1 MHTFRFS
8 SLLLGS
14 SLCLGLLGTGLPVA
28 HAQTHAEQQMLPLP
42 QVSPHAVVAQTVGLT
57 DITVDYHS
65 PSVRGRAIWGQLVPY
80 EQVWRAGANE
90 NTVISFADPVILNG
104 KSVPAGRYSFYV
116 VPHETQ
122 DWEIILNRVITH
134 WGAEGYDAKDDQ
146 LRLTAAPETA
156 AMHENLLFW
165 FSELKPASARLNL
178 TWEKRTVGLLV
189 ETDVHTKVLATIQQ
203 TIAAQPRNW
212 QLLAQ
217 AADYLVQNNLES
229 ELALRYINE
238 SIRLKEAYTNTWIKA
253 RLLAS
258 QQDYGTAIEVG
269 RKAIKLG
276 ERQDT
281 NFKTQ
286 LPGMRLALTEWQSKA
301 Y

>member
-1 MHTFRFS
+1 MHPLRFS
-8 SLLLGS
+8 SLLLASGLCFGLLLGGS
-14 SLCLGLLGTGLPVA
+14 S
-28 HAQTHAEQQMLPLP
+28 AQAQSYAEQQQLPLP
-42 QVSPHAVVAQTVGLT
+42 QASPHAVVQQTVGLT

-65 PSVRGRAIWGQLVPY
+65 PSVKGRAIWGALVPY
-80 EQVWRAGANE
+80 DQVWRAGANE
-90 NTVISFADPVILNG
+90 NTILAFADPVILNG
-104 KSVPAGRYSFYV
+104 QSVPAGRYSFYV

-122 DWEIILNRVITH
+122 DWEVVLNRVTTH
-134 WGAEGYDAKDDQ
+134 WGAEGYEAKDDQ
-146 LRLTAAPETA
+146 LRLKAAPETA
-156 AMHENLLFW
+156 PLHESLLYW

-178 TWEKRTVGLLV
+178 TWEKRTVSVLV
-189 ETDVHTKVLATIQQ
+189 TTDVHTKVLATIEK
-203 TIAAQPRNW
+203 TIAAQPQNW

-217 AADYLVQNNLES
+217 AADYLVLNNLES
-229 ELALRYINE
+229 ERALRYINE

-258 QQDYGTAIEVG
+258 QQDFGTAIEVG

-276 ERQDT
+276 EKRDT

>member
-1 MHTFRFS
+1 MLSFRFS
-8 SLLLGS
+8 FLLLGCS
-14 SLCLGLLGTGLPVA
+14 ISLGLLASPA
-28 HAQTHAEQQMLPLP
+28 AQAQTRAEQQQLALP
-42 QVSPHAVVAQTVGLT
+42 QVSPHAVVQQTVGLT
-57 DITVDYHS
+57 DVVIDYHS
-65 PSVRGRAIWGQLVPY
+65 PSVKGRAVWGQLVPFD
-80 EQVWRAGANE
+80 QVWRAGANE
-90 NTVISFADPVILNG
+90 NTVISFADPVTLNG
-104 KSVPAGRYSFYV
+104 KTVPAGRYSFYV
-116 VPHETQ
+116 VPHENQ
-122 DWEIILNRVITH
+122 DWEVVLNRVTTH
-134 WGAEGYDAKDDQ
+134 WGAEGYDAQDDQ
-146 LRLTAAPETA
+146 LRLPAAPETA

-178 TWEKRTVGLLV
+178 TWEKRTVSVLV
-189 ETDVHTKVLATIQQ
+189 ETDLRTKVVAAIEKSL
-203 TIAAQPRNW
+203 AAQPQSW

-276 ERQDT
+276 EKHDT

-286 LPGMRLALTEWQSKA
+286 LPTMRLALTEWQSKA

>member
-1 MHTFRFS
+1 MRFIRLS
-8 SLLLGS
+8 ALVFAGSVTLGFF
-14 SLCLGLLGTGLPVA
+14 TAPPA
-28 HAQTHAEQQMLPLP
+28 RAQSHAEQQQLALP
-42 QVSPHAVVAQTVGLT
+42 QVSPHAVVQQTVGLT
-57 DITVDYHS
+57 EVVLDYHS
-65 PSVRGRAIWGQLVPY
+65 PSVRNRAIWGSLVPY
-80 EQVWRAGANE
+80 DQVWRAGANE
-90 NTVISFADPVILNG
+90 NTIISFADPVVLNG
-104 KSVPAGRYSFYV
+104 QAVPAGRYSYYV
-116 VPHETQ
+116 VPHETR
-122 DWEIILNRVITH
+122 DWEVVLNRVTTH

-146 LRLTAAPETA
+146 LRLTASPESA

-178 TWEKRTVGLLV
+178 TWEKRTVSVLV
-189 ETDVHTKVLATIQQ
+189 ETDVHTKVLATIEQ
-203 TIAAQPRNW
+203 TIAAQPQNW

-258 QQDYGTAIEVG
+258 KQDYDTAIVYG

-276 ERQDT
+276 EKQDT

-286 LPGMRLALTEWQSKA
+286 LPNMRLALTEWQSKA